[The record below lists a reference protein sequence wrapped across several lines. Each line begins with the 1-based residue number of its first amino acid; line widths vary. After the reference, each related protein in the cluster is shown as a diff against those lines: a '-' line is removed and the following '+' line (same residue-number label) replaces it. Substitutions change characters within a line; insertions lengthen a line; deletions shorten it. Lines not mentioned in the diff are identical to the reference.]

1 MVNSVPISTHLDP
14 PDHFRG
20 RLKFLGPGLILSA
33 SIVGSG
39 ELIATTLLG
48 AKGGFIAL
56 WVILVSCLI
65 KVAIQVEFGKNA
77 ILSGRSLAGDLNG
90 FNKSPNPSSHWSVWA
105 IASLTFLKI
114 LQLGGMIGGAALAL
128 SLIFPIL
135 PLGVSLLFLGS
146 VLPFFFLKNYYP
158 LIEKTASIMV
168 FGFTIFTLISFIAVF
183 FTPYSITWDQ
193 VLSGLQFQLP
203 QELLF
208 VAIGAFGITGV
219 ASDEIIAYSYWCKEK
234 GYAKHAGPNDGSE
247 AWKDR
252 AQGWISVM
260 KLDAIV
266 AMVIYTLVTAAFY
279 LLGASILYGKESLP
293 EGTDLI
299 VALSGIYTE
308 SLGDG
313 AKYIYL
319 VGGFFA
325 LYSSVFATLAY
336 WTRLFPDVLIHLNWI
351 KNEESEHYIK
361 VMAFVFP
368 LAWMAVFWGV
378 RMPGAMVLIGGLI
391 GSVLL
396 LITVYIGINFRR
408 KNTALGFG
416 NSLLSQLFFW
426 LSVASILGVSI
437 YGIIQAII

>member
-1 MVNSVPISTHLDP
+1 MTLPSQPESYLYP
-14 PDHFRG
+14 PENFLA
-20 RLKFLGPGLILSA
+20 RLRFLGPGLILSA

-77 ILSGRSLAGDLNG
+77 ILSERSLMGDLN
-90 FNKSPNPSSHWSVWA
+90 SWSHAPSGHWSIWA
-105 IASLTFLKI
+105 IGILSLFKI

-128 SLIFPIL
+128 SLIFPVLPIGLSLAIL
-135 PLGVSLLFLGS
+135 GLI
-146 VLPFFFLKNYYP
+146 LPFFFVKNYYP
-158 LIEKTASIMV
+158 LIEKTASFMV
-168 FGFTIFTLISFIAVF
+168 FGFTIFTIISFIAVF
-183 FTPYSITWDQ
+183 FTPYAITWEE
-193 VLSGLQFQLP
+193 VSSGLKFQLP

-219 ASDEIIAYSYWCKEK
+219 ASDEIIAYAYWCKEK
-234 GYAKHAGPNDGSE
+234 GYARYAGPNDGSAE
-247 AWKDR
+247 WIIR
-252 AQGWISVM
+252 AQGWISIM
-260 KLDAIV
+260 KLDALV
-266 AMVIYTLVTAAFY
+266 AMMIYTLVTAAFY

-299 VALSGIYTE
+299 VSLSGIYTE

-313 AKYIYL
+313 AKFIYL
-319 VGGFFA
+319 IGGFFA

-336 WTRLFPDVLIHLNWI
+336 WTRLFPDILIHLRWI
-351 KNEESEHYIK
+351 KEGNSNLF
-361 VMAFVFP
+361 VRVLAFGFP
-368 LAWMAVFWGV
+368 LAWMVIFWMV
-378 RMPGAMVLIGGLI
+378 QQPGALVLIGGLI